1 VCNRGDSVYLPC
13 LSVSKELPAATGWRL
28 VACLV
33 VLGSSTVHVY
43 SYSHKI
49 LPVNHTH
56 YAPIVGELAGHRLT
70 PFHNLFAPG
79 VYKIKLEAWFM
90 SAVVC
95 NAL

>member
-1 VCNRGDSVYLPC
+1 M
-13 LSVSKELPAATGWRL
+13 
-28 VACLV
+28 
-33 VLGSSTVHVY
+33 
-43 SYSHKI
+43 
-49 LPVNHTH
+49 H

-70 PFHNLFAPG
+70 PFHNLFALG